1 MSPLSTRTQMRHMK
15 DRLEDRA
22 DSKVN
27 ILLQSMKKRKRPR
40 KDDDEDELDE
50 NDLLKAAIEEKD
62 LKIEVCMKIW
72 FQDNSNA

>member
-1 MSPLSTRTQMRHMK
+1 MRHMK